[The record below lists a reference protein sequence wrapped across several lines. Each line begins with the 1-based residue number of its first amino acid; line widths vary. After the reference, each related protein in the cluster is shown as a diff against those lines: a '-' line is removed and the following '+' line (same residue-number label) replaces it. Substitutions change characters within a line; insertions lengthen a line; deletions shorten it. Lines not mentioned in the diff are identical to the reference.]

1 MVVVED
7 ETEHSVWEAIP
18 DRTVLLSVIYE
29 QQGSRFRSVMSMGV
43 GVRGG

>member
-7 ETEHSVWEAIP
+7 GTEHSVWEVIP
-18 DRTVLLSVIYE
+18 DGMVLLSVLYE
-29 QQGSRFRSVMSMGV
+29 QRGSRFRSVMSMGV